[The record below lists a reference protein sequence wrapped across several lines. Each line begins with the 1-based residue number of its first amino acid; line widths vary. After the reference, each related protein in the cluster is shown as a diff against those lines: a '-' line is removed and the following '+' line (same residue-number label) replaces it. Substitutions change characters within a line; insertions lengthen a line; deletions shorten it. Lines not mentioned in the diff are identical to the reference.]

1 MEKTSPASLQKSAGL
16 SSLAMS
22 RRALRDDV
30 YDAVLEKILE
40 GSTPAGSSLR
50 IDALARDLEVSPTP
64 VREALVQLE
73 HTGLV
78 SRVAL
83 KGYRVAPL
91 MSAEELAEVFEMRM
105 IVETA
110 AAERAARHAAE
121 IVPELRVAH
130 AEHVLA
136 AHHVQELRE
145 RGNSSAHP
153 EGYSD
158 LRAYFSADW
167 GFHQTIL
174 RAAGNRFLVQTS
186 ESLSSHVQRMRQT
199 INHGQLDTVQAVDEH
214 ATILHAF
221 ESGNHEAIV
230 DSVRTHL
237 EAVSERVSADG

>member
-1 MEKTSPASLQKSAGL
+1 MA
-16 SSLAMS
+16 

-40 GSTPAGSSLR
+40 GSAPAGSSLR
-50 IDALARDLEVSPTP
+50 IEALARELEVSPTP

-83 KGYRVAPL
+83 KGYRIAPP
-91 MSAEELAEVFEMRM
+91 MSAEELAEVFDMRM

-110 AAERAARHAAE
+110 AAERAAQRAAE

-136 AHHVQELRE
+136 AHRVQELRE
-145 RGNSSAHP
+145 NSTAPP
-153 EGYSD
+153 EGYGD

-167 GFHQTIL
+167 KFHLTIL
-174 RAAGNRFLVQTS
+174 CAARNRFLVQTS
-186 ESLSSHVQRMRQT
+186 ESLNSHVQRMRQT
-199 INHGQLDTVQAVDEH
+199 IDHGQLDIRQAIDEH
-214 ATILHAF
+214 TAILHAF
-221 ESGNHEAIV
+221 EAGEPAGIV
-230 DSVRTHL
+230 AAVQAHL
-237 EAVSERVSADG
+237 AAVSERVSDDG